1 MSTGRPKHTNRKNKA
16 HKVEDQNTQT
26 GRPKH
31 TNREKQ
37 STQTGRQKS
46 LRSKQPTAQASRL
59 AAERAAKK
67 EGSSTETCRGWSAGC
82 CCGCDPLLPFA
93 SKQGPHLDV
102 VLLLILIFL
111 DEECPQLLHSLFL
124 EKRGSN
130 GQSLTNKASHFQ
142 TWRRKQTNKKETER
156 ERTELKLKTLFYK
169 DCSLGS
175 VKNLTTSPC

>member
-16 HKVEDQNTQT
+16 HKVEDQSTQT

-67 EGSSTETCRGWSAGC
+67 KGNSTETFRGWSAGC

-102 VLLLILIFL
+102 VVLLLLIFL

-142 TWRRKQTNKKETER
+142 TWRRKQTNKKRDRER
-156 ERTELKLKTLFYK
+156 ELNSNSKLYFTKI
-169 DCSLGS
+169 
-175 VKNLTTSPC
+175 VV